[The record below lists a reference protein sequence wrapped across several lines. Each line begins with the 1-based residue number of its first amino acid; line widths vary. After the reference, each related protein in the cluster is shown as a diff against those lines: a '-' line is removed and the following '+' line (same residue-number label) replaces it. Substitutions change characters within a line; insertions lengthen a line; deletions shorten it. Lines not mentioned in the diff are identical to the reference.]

1 MGKQVQKWKVP
12 QTGQRKTWKVSS
24 LKSRGQKNVH
34 KRITEKKKKGEST
47 GLRVRLLNKSSCM
60 LQHWIKE

>member
-34 KRITEKKKKGEST
+34 KRITEKKKKK
-47 GLRVRLLNKSSCM
+47 R
-60 LQHWIKE
+60 